1 MREVREISIEQL
13 HPNRHQPRL
22 EFNEDALMELAQ
34 SIRENGLIQPIT
46 VREDEDGYEIIA
58 GERRYKACI
67 LAGYSEVPCNV
78 MSADEQKLAE
88 LALVENIQRENL
100 TSIEEAKAYIQI
112 MRSKMRK
119 PQSTIANKVRL
130 LNLPDEIQEGIS
142 SRKITERHARALL
155 SVEPEK
161 QQEVYEKIVKKG
173 MNVRQ
178 AEQLITSM
186 KETPQTKPEAK
197 KPVFKGFAR
206 NIKIAVNTIYQ
217 AVEMVRRTGIAIE
230 TEEAETM
237 SGLSLSFQTSNENSP
252 HFQSESARQGE
263 I

>member
-1 MREVREISIEQL
+1 MREVREISIEQI
-13 HPNRHQPRL
+13 HPNRHPPRL

-112 MRSKMRK
+112 MRSAGMTQEELAAKMGK
-119 PQSTIANKVRL
+119 SQSTIANKVRL

-155 SVEPEK
+155 SVEPDK

-230 TEEAETM
+230 TEEAETDNDVRIIIK
-237 SGLSLSFQTSNENSP
+237 FPNK
-252 HFQSESARQGE
+252 
-263 I
+263 

>member
-1 MREVREISIEQL
+1 MREVREISIEQI

-112 MRSKMRK
+112 MRSAGMTQEELAAKMGK
-119 PQSTIANKVRL
+119 SQSTIANKVRL
-130 LNLPDEIQEGIS
+130 LNLPDDDFPRQGRSVDVAPPTYDRVAHGI
-142 SRKITERHARALL
+142 
-155 SVEPEK
+155 
-161 QQEVYEKIVKKG
+161 G
-173 MNVRQ
+173 NVRRIDLPSDYRRF
-178 AEQLITSM
+178 AE
-186 KETPQTKPEAK
+186 
-197 KPVFKGFAR
+197 GG
-206 NIKIAVNTIYQ
+206 YQ
-217 AVEMVRRTGIAIE
+217 EPA
-230 TEEAETM
+230 
-237 SGLSLSFQTSNENSP
+237 
-252 HFQSESARQGE
+252 QS
-263 I
+263 

>member
-1 MREVREISIEQL
+1 MRSAGMTQE
-13 HPNRHQPRL
+13 
-22 EFNEDALMELAQ
+22 ELA
-34 SIRENGLIQPIT
+34 
-46 VREDEDGYEIIA
+46 
-58 GERRYKACI
+58 
-67 LAGYSEVPCNV
+67 
-78 MSADEQKLAE
+78 
-88 LALVENIQRENL
+88 
-100 TSIEEAKAYIQI
+100 AK
-112 MRSKMRK
+112 MGKS
-119 PQSTIANKVRL
+119 QSTIANKVRL

-155 SVEPEK
+155 YGSKPDK

-230 TEEAETM
+230 TEEAETDNDVRIIIK
-237 SGLSLSFQTSNENSP
+237 FPNK
-252 HFQSESARQGE
+252 
-263 I
+263 

>member
-1 MREVREISIEQL
+1 MREVREISIEQS

-88 LALVENIQRENL
+88 LELVEKIQRENL

-112 MRSKMRK
+112 MRSAGMPQEELAAKMGK
-119 PQSTIANKVRL
+119 SQSTIANKVRL

-155 SVEPEK
+155 SVEPDK

-230 TEEAETM
+230 TEEAETDNDVRIIIK
-237 SGLSLSFQTSNENSP
+237 FPNK
-252 HFQSESARQGE
+252 
-263 I
+263 

>member
-1 MREVREISIEQL
+1 MREVREISIEQI

-22 EFNEDALMELAQ
+22 EFNEEALMELAQ

-46 VREDEDGYEIIA
+46 VREDEEGYEIIA

-67 LAGYSEVPCNV
+67 LAGHSEVPCNV

-112 MRSKMRK
+112 MRSAGMTQEELASKMGK
-119 PQSTIANKVRL
+119 SQSTIANKVRL

-178 AEQLITSM
+178 AEA
-186 KETPQTKPEAK
+186 PQAKPEAK

-230 TEEAETM
+230 TEEAETDKDVRIIIK
-237 SGLSLSFQTSNENSP
+237 FP
-252 HFQSESARQGE
+252 R
-263 I
+263 

>member
-1 MREVREISIEQL
+1 MDIGPKIKELRVKMGLTQE
-13 HPNRHQPRL
+13 
-22 EFNEDALMELAQ
+22 ELA
-34 SIRENGLIQPIT
+34 
-46 VREDEDGYEIIA
+46 
-58 GERRYKACI
+58 
-67 LAGYSEVPCNV
+67 
-78 MSADEQKLAE
+78 
-88 LALVENIQRENL
+88 
-100 TSIEEAKAYIQI
+100 AK
-112 MRSKMRK
+112 MGKS
-119 PQSTIANKVRL
+119 QSTIANKVRL

-155 SVEPEK
+155 SVEPDK

-230 TEEAETM
+230 TEEAETDNDVRIIIK
-237 SGLSLSFQTSNENSP
+237 FPNK
-252 HFQSESARQGE
+252 
-263 I
+263 

>member
-1 MREVREISIEQL
+1 MREVREISIEQI

-112 MRSKMRK
+112 MRSAGMTQEELASKMGK
-119 PQSTIANKVRL
+119 SQSTIANKVRL

-155 SVEPEK
+155 SV
-161 QQEVYEKIVKKG
+161 VY
-173 MNVRQ
+173 
-178 AEQLITSM
+178 T
-186 KETPQTKPEAK
+186 
-197 KPVFKGFAR
+197 
-206 NIKIAVNTIYQ
+206 
-217 AVEMVRRTGIAIE
+217 
-230 TEEAETM
+230 
-237 SGLSLSFQTSNENSP
+237 SGLSGRSILFYTKQCCHQRRGNRTKNNRKRTDRLNQLASVLV
-252 HFQSESARQGE
+252 
-263 I
+263 

>member
-1 MREVREISIEQL
+1 M
-13 HPNRHQPRL
+13 
-22 EFNEDALMELAQ
+22 
-34 SIRENGLIQPIT
+34 
-46 VREDEDGYEIIA
+46 
-58 GERRYKACI
+58 
-67 LAGYSEVPCNV
+67 
-78 MSADEQKLAE
+78 
-88 LALVENIQRENL
+88 
-100 TSIEEAKAYIQI
+100 
-112 MRSKMRK
+112 
-119 PQSTIANKVRL
+119 
-130 LNLPDEIQEGIS
+130 NLPDEIQEGIS

-155 SVEPEK
+155 SVEPDK

-230 TEEAETM
+230 TEEAETDNDVRIIIK
-237 SGLSLSFQTSNENSP
+237 FPNK
-252 HFQSESARQGE
+252 
-263 I
+263 